1 MIARLPCRRLDTV
14 TNVTTTPAKQAAA
27 LAAVERAHRQLVE
40 ALDGVQE
47 AHVGQPSRL
56 PGWTVGHVLTHIA
69 RNADGIGRMLS
80 AAADGKIGEMYPGGK
95 DRRHADIETGAV
107 RSLSELRED
116 VAASATALEE
126 RFQRLPTTAWSGA
139 GRMIAG
145 EMPIS
150 SLPFLRRREVLVHH
164 VDLGLGFEAEQ
175 WPIDY
180 VRDELTKL
188 GQLWASRRP
197 MGLTT
202 LPEALLAESEH
213 RRVLWLM
220 GRIDV
225 PGLERCSI
233 L

>member
-1 MIARLPCRRLDTV
+1 M
-14 TNVTTTPAKQAAA
+14 TTTPAEREAA
-27 LAAVERAHRQLVE
+27 LDAVERAHRQLIE
-40 ALDGVQE
+40 ALDGAQE
-47 AHVGQPSRL
+47 ADVGQPSRL

-69 RNADGIGRMLS
+69 RNAEGIGRMLS
-80 AAADGKIGEMYPGGK
+80 AAADGEIGDMYPGGK
-95 DRRHADIETGAV
+95 DRRHADIETGAL
-107 RSLSELRED
+107 RSLSDLRED
-116 VAASATALEE
+116 VASTAAALQEV
-126 RFQRLPTTAWSGA
+126 FLQLPATAWSGT

-145 EMPIS
+145 DVPIG

-188 GQLWASRRP
+188 GKLWASRRP

-202 LPEALLAESEH
+202 LPDVLLAEPEH

-225 PGLERCSI
+225 PGLERCTI
-233 L
+233 F